1 MRVKSQ
7 SLVLTALI
15 LLAPGAAWAQSG
27 ELAPPVVVREG
38 QPRPLALT
46 VAPRPSLITNPRW
59 AERPRLVYPEPA
71 LAANVEGAVTMTCT
85 VSRTGHLVDCE
96 VVSDS
101 TPGFGFAEAALS
113 AAASAR
119 VEPRTV
125 DGLAED
131 AKATWTARF
140 RMPEAAQPALPPTGG
155 ALYDADRNVVD
166 ASPQWARRPLPTAR
180 DLPPRLLQMRGPVTA
195 AAIVACRAEADGSLS
210 DCRAESESPMG
221 AGVGEAAVGIAR
233 RGRLAAPIAPDAS
246 GRQPTM
252 RTTIIFRTGN

>member
-7 SLVLTALI
+7 SLVLTAL
-15 LLAPGAAWAQSG
+15 LLVAPGVAWAQA
-27 ELAPPVVVREG
+27 EETQPPVVVREG
-38 QPRPLALT
+38 QPRLPALT

-59 AERPRLVYPEPA
+59 SERPQLVYPEPA

-85 VSRTGHLVDCE
+85 VSRTGYLVDCE
-96 VVSDS
+96 IVSDS

-140 RMPEAAQPALPPTGG
+140 RMPEATQPALPPTGG
-155 ALYDADRNVVD
+155 ALYDAHGNVID
-166 ASPQWARRPLPTAR
+166 ALPQWARRPLPTAR
-180 DLPPRLLQMRGPVTA
+180 DLPPRLLQVRGPVNA

-210 DCRAESESPMG
+210 ECRAESESPAG
-221 AGVGEAAVGIAR
+221 AGVGDAAVGIAR
-233 RGRLAAPIAPDAS
+233 RGRLVAPIAPDAS
-246 GRQPTM
+246 GRQPTV
-252 RTTIIFRTGN
+252 RTTITFHIP

>member
-1 MRVKSQ
+1 LRVKSQ

-15 LLAPGAAWAQSG
+15 MLAPGAAWARSG

-38 QPRPLALT
+38 QPRPPALT
-46 VAPRPSLITNPRW
+46 AAPRPSLITNPRW
-59 AERPRLVYPEPA
+59 SERPQLVYPEPA

-96 VVSDS
+96 IVSDS

-140 RMPEAAQPALPPTGG
+140 RLPEAAARPPVPPTGG
-155 ALYDADRNVVD
+155 ALYDADGKVVD
-166 ASPQWARRPLPTAR
+166 ALPQWARRPLPTAR
-180 DLPPRLLQMRGPVTA
+180 DLPPRLLRMRGPVNA
-195 AAIVACRAEADGSLS
+195 AAIVACRAEVDGRLS
-210 DCRAESESPMG
+210 DCRAESESPAG
-221 AGVGEAAVGIAR
+221 AGVGAAAVGIAR
-233 RGRLAAPIAPDAS
+233 RGRLAAPIAPDVS
-246 GRQPTM
+246 GQQPTV
-252 RTTIIFRTGN
+252 RTTITFHIP